1 MRNLPKRP
9 AVVETTIE
17 EDWTIRRLYVTAF
30 LCRLLLIFYARVHDY
45 VFKVKFTDIDYSVFS
60 DAADHVRHG
69 RSPFDRA
76 TYRYSP
82 ILAFMLWP
90 NAIYQEFGKV
100 LFCSIDI
107 LTGWLLFS
115 IENSRINDD
124 KTREKLKTS
133 LSIFWLFNPFIAII
147 SSRGN
152 ADTVVCAAVSL
163 VLWLLVSKRWIL
175 AAIAHGLLAIHLKI
189 YPIIYL
195 PAVFI
200 SLSSVSIKLTIWQ
213 NFKAMLT
220 NWRGFIYCTVAIVFF
235 GLTVLIGYYFYGQKF
250 LDEYLLYHFHRK
262 DLKHNF
268 SPYFY
273 PIYLASENENL
284 SKVLGFG
291 AFIPQLILIVFF
303 AFRYGKDLPFCW
315 FVTTFSF
322 VSLNKVCTSQYFVW
336 YLMFLPLIADRIT
349 MCSTKV
355 IKLISLWFLG
365 QGLWLLP
372 AYLLEF
378 KGWPV
383 MQWVW
388 IASLVFLLINFY
400 ILRSVCKSYMIT
412 LHTKQKDNA
421 DLLMVLYLIGLGLGD
436 VQDITVRGLNIVKKC
451 HRVYLEAYTSILSY
465 GYGTD
470 KTKLEEFY
478 GREVLEADRDF
489 VEQGC
494 GGMIEEAKTYDIALL
509 VVGDPFGATTHSDL
523 FLRANEFGTE
533 VRVVHNTSILN
544 AIGCCG
550 LQLYSFGE
558 VVSIVFWTEEW
569 RPESFFDK
577 IMANREHGLHTL
589 CLLDIKVKEQS
600 VENLIK
606 NRKIYE
612 PPRFLTCAAAAT
624 QLMEIVQ
631 KGTFK
636 EKEYAIT
643 KDTKVV
649 GLARIG
655 WETQKI
661 AYCSLKQMAE
671 LDLGPPLHS
680 LIVPSHHLHPLEE
693 DVLNTFKVTK
703 REGQRPKTCYL
714 LLKEMSIKKGF
725 FGFGCFW
732 GESAFA
738 KIDGVL
744 NTRVGYAGEVV
755 ELQFDESVVPYKDL
769 VDYFF
774 QHHDPTEPHKAQYR
788 SLILWNDEDQK
799 NVAENALNEL
809 KKQNPRVQT
818 KVEKLDVFYEAEA
831 YHQKLRCQRRIFG
844 ELNLNDQETAQSE
857 LSTKLNAF
865 MAGYQNFSVLKSL
878 AQKHKLSQS
887 LVEVVENI
895 ARSGGD
901 PRACH

>member
-45 VFKVKFTDIDYSVFS
+45 VFKVGYSDSDITTIYIQ

-152 ADTVVCAAVSL
+152 ADTV
-163 VLWLLVSKRWIL
+163 WIL

-400 ILRSVCKSYMIT
+400 ILRS
-412 LHTKQKDNA
+412 NA

-680 LIVPSHHLHPLEE
+680 LIVPIHL
-693 DVLNTFKVTK
+693 VF
-703 REGQRPKTCYL
+703 R
-714 LLKEMSIKKGF
+714 LKEMSIKKGF

-831 YHQKLRCQRRIFG
+831 YHQKYWLRCQRRIFG

>member
-1 MRNLPKRP
+1 MKNLPKRP
-9 AVVETTIE
+9 AVVEAAVE
-17 EDWTIRRLYVTAF
+17 EDWTIRRLYMTAF

-107 LTGWLLFS
+107 LTGCLLFS
-115 IENSRINDD
+115 IENSRVNDD
-124 KTREKLKTS
+124 KTRDKLKTS

-163 VLWLLVSKRWIL
+163 VLWLLVSKRWMV

-189 YPIIYL
+189 YPIIFL

-200 SLSSVSIKLTIWQ
+200 SLSSVSVNL
-213 NFKAMLT
+213 
-220 NWRGFIYCTVAIVFF
+220 TVAIVFF
-235 GLTVLIGYYFYGQKF
+235 ALTVLIGYRFYGQKF

-273 PIYLASENENL
+273 PIYLASENESL

-303 AFRYGKDLPFCW
+303 AFRL
-315 FVTTFSF
+315 VI
-322 VSLNKVCTSQYFVW
+322 NN
-336 YLMFLPLIADRIT
+336 LMFRAIVSDT
-349 MCSTKV
+349 
-355 IKLISLWFLG
+355 
-365 QGLWLLP
+365 
-372 AYLLEF
+372 
-378 KGWPV
+378 
-383 MQWVW
+383 
-388 IASLVFLLINFY
+388 
-400 ILRSVCKSYMIT
+400 
-412 LHTKQKDNA
+412 
-421 DLLMVLYLIGLGLGD
+421 LMVLYLIGLGLGD

-494 GGMIEEAKTYDIALL
+494 GGMIGEAKTHDIALL

-523 FLRANEFGTE
+523 FLRAKEFGTE

-544 AIGCCG
+544 AVGCCG

-589 CLLDIKVKEQS
+589 CLLDIKNSKTK
-600 VENLIK
+600 LLFM

-612 PPRFLTCAAAAT
+612 PPRFLTCAVAAT
-624 QLMEIVQ
+624 QLLEIVQ
-631 KGTFK
+631 KGTSK
-636 EKEYAIT
+636 AQEYAIT
-643 KDTKVV
+643 EDTKVV

-680 LIVPSHHLHPLEE
+680 LIIPSHHLHPLEE
-693 DVLNTFKVTK
+693 DVLNTF
-703 REGQRPKTCYL
+703 
-714 LLKEMSIKKGF
+714 
-725 FGFGCFW
+725 
-732 GESAFA
+732 
-738 KIDGVL
+738 
-744 NTRVGYAGEVV
+744 
-755 ELQFDESVVPYKDL
+755 
-769 VDYFF
+769 
-774 QHHDPTEPHKAQYR
+774 
-788 SLILWNDEDQK
+788 
-799 NVAENALNEL
+799 

-831 YHQKLRCQRRIFG
+831 YHQKYWLRSQRRIFS
-844 ELNLNDQETAQSE
+844 ELNLSDQETAQSE

-865 MAGYQNFSVLKSL
+865 MAGYQNFSVLKYL

-887 LVEVVENI
+887 LVDVVENI